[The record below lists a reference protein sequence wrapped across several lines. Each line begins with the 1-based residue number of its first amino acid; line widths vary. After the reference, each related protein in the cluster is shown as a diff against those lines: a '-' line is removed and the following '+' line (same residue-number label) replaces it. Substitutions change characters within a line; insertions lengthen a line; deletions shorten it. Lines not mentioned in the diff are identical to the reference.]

1 MRRELTGSVVV
12 VTGASSGVG
21 RATALAFAAAGARVV
36 VAARTADAL
45 ESTAEECRHHGAEA
59 IAVPT
64 DVGDPAAVRRLAD
77 AAVERFG
84 RIDTWVNAAAVL
96 VAGVFGDEDV
106 DEVDRLIRT
115 NVGGATYGARFALS
129 RFRAQGEGVLID
141 VSSLLGVVAN
151 PLVPT
156 YVMSKFAVR
165 GLSLSLHHLS
175 KAWPGVRTC
184 VVLPGPIDT
193 PLFERA
199 ANHTG
204 RRLRAIAPAMA
215 PERVAAKIVA
225 CARRPR
231 RQATIGVTNH
241 GILVAHRLA
250 PRATEWMVARVAA
263 ALLVRPE
270 PAPDTTG
277 DLFVG
282 RAEGREHGGWRRGP
296 LRQRLGSAIGRA
308 AS

>member
-1 MRRELTGSVVV
+1 VAGSVVV
-12 VTGASSGVG
+12 LTGASSGVG
-21 RATALAFAAAGARVV
+21 RATALAFAEAGARLVL
-36 VAARTADAL
+36 AARTASAL
-45 ESTAEECRHHGAEA
+45 DTLVEECRARGADA

-64 DVGDPAAVRRLAD
+64 DVGDPRQVRRLAD
-77 AAVERFG
+77 AAVEAYG
-84 RIDTWVNAAAVL
+84 RIDTWVNDAAVL

-106 DEVDRLIRT
+106 EEIERLVRT
-115 NVGGATYGARFALS
+115 NVAGAAYGSRAALAQ
-129 RFRAQGEGVLID
+129 FRRQGEGVLID
-141 VSSLLGVVAN
+141 VSSLLGLVPN

-165 GLSLSLHHLS
+165 GLSLSLHHLTS
-175 KAWPGVRTC
+175 AWPGIRVC

-204 RRLRAIAPAMA
+204 RRLRAIPPAMA

-231 RQATIGVTNH
+231 RQATIGASGH
-241 GILVAHRLA
+241 AILVGHRLA
-250 PRATEWMVARVAA
+250 PRLTEWAIARAAA
-263 ALLVRPE
+263 ALLVRGE
-270 PAPDTTG
+270 EADDTSG
-277 DLFVG
+277 ELFAG
-282 RAEGREHGGWRRGP
+282 RAAGHRHGGWRRGR
-296 LRQRLGSAIGRA
+296 LRRKAGEALGRA